1 VTATGNPIVI
11 RQDAYALL
19 GLMARYAFA
28 DNWDATLNLDNVTGE
43 KYLPSLYWEQGFY
56 GPPRN
61 LSLSVSYR
69 F

>member
-1 VTATGNPIVI
+1 MI

-28 DNWDATLNLDNVTGE
+28 ENWDATLNLDNVTGE
-43 KYLPSLYWEQGFY
+43 KYIPSLYWEQGFY
-56 GPPRN
+56 GAPRN
-61 LSLSVSYR
+61 VSLSVSYR